1 MSQGPLQFAFPKL
14 AFEPWFLTLHGSQ
27 DSLGQSWD
35 AEVQF
40 QEWTCIDLWRFFCSS
55 TIGLPRSLREILI
68 IEEAI
73 DYKRPPT
80 HGVLSIPDN
89 PTLLHVNTLCMEM
102 AEMAFHRNYS
112 MDVSYCWAVNM
123 KAGAAICLQVLVRG
137 SDPCKHHVR
146 AYMWRAQAM
155 LSRDQ
160 ALTGCCLDRSQR
172 PI

>member
-1 MSQGPLQFAFPKL
+1 
-14 AFEPWFLTLHGSQ
+14 
-27 DSLGQSWD
+27 
-35 AEVQF
+35 
-40 QEWTCIDLWRFFCSS
+40 
-55 TIGLPRSLREILI
+55 LI

-137 SDPCKHHVR
+137 SCGT
-146 AYMWRAQAM
+146 
-155 LSRDQ
+155 SINS
-160 ALTGCCLDRSQR
+160 CCVKKKRNNAHLHCREDESEF
-172 PI
+172 II